1 MYKKNPSLIGFEAL
15 ARELASNMSEAGL
28 TVYMVDGTESV
39 SIVETSKRIVLMA
52 TASVDPKIGN
62 EPWCVIVEGNDVTKT
77 MTVNCIPTK
86 QLLGAGAVA
95 KLGSEI
101 ESGRLSTDCSTEKY
115 FAGFSQWGI
124 DVSADLEAV
133 PMTLYFCSTNHG
145 IAFHVSVN
153 ARDNTGTAFSW
164 AVIQRGV
171 QESTMEVPT
180 GASPLFAVFRTGGT
194 GDPDTHQPEEVQRI
208 TIREQDIPAAALP
221 VTACGFAPD
230 VIPIM
235 NIMQQVSVLQ
245 NNNAVITFPQMINT
259 QRHLYRLML
268 DMLGYTS
275 ADIFSAASEVP
286 VTFAGAATRTYLAL
300 NANGLNNRGVRV
312 LFPMY

>member
-1 MYKKNPSLIGFEAL
+1 MYRKNPSVIGFEAL
-15 ARELASNMSEAGL
+15 ARALAAYMAEAGM
-28 TVYMVDGTESV
+28 TVHMVDGTESNT
-39 SIVETSKRIVLMA
+39 IVETSKRIVLMA
-52 TASVDPKIGN
+52 TAAVDPKIAN
-62 EPWCVIVEGNDVTKT
+62 EPWCVVVEGNDVTKS
-77 MTVNCIPTK
+77 MSVNCIPTK
-86 QLLGAGAVA
+86 QLLDSGSVA
-95 KLGSEI
+95 KLGSKI
-101 ESGRLSTDCSTEKY
+101 ESGRLSTGSSTEKA
-115 FAGFSQWGI
+115 FAAFTQW
-124 DVSADLEAV
+124 DVDATADLAAV

-153 ARDNTGTAFSW
+153 ARDNTGKAFSW

-171 QESTMEVPT
+171 QESTMEVPA
-180 GASPLFAVFRTGGT
+180 GASPLFAVFRTGGD
-194 GDPDTHQPEEVQRI
+194 GDPDTHQPDEVQRI
-208 TIREQDIPAAALP
+208 TIVEQDIPAAALP

-275 ADIFSAASEVP
+275 ADIFSASSEVP
-286 VTFAGAATRTYLAL
+286 VTFAGAPTRTYLAL
-300 NANGLNNRGVRV
+300 NANGLNNRGVRI

>member
-1 MYKKNPSLIGFEAL
+1 MYKKNPSVIGFEAL
-15 ARELASNMSEAGL
+15 ARELASNMAEAGM
-28 TVYMVDGTESV
+28 TVHIVDGIESNAIIE
-39 SIVETSKRIVLMA
+39 SSKRMVLMA
-52 TASVDPKIGN
+52 TTSVDPKIAN
-62 EPWCVIVEGNDVTKT
+62 EPWCVVVEGNDVAKS
-77 MTVNCIPTK
+77 MSVNCIPTK
-86 QLLGAGAVA
+86 QLLDAGSVA
-95 KLGSEI
+95 KLGSDI
-101 ESGRLSTDCSTEKY
+101 ESGRLSTNCSTENF
-115 FAGFSQWGI
+115 FAGFSQWGV
-124 DVSADLEAV
+124 DVSADLAAV

-180 GASPLFAVFRTGGT
+180 GASPLFAVFRTGGN
-194 GDPDTHQPEEVQRI
+194 GDPDSHQPDEVQRI
-208 TIREQDIPAAALP
+208 TVREQDIPAAALP

-230 VIPIM
+230 VVPIM

-245 NNNAVITFPQMINT
+245 NNNAVINFPQMINT